1 MLLNTGGKTP
11 KLPPNIKYLDILNN
25 EVRAKSTLFCRHI
38 KFCKQNTVMLIVL
51 REN

>member
-25 EVRAKSTLFCRHI
+25 KVRANNTLFCRHI
-38 KFCKQNTVMLIVL
+38 KFCKQNNAINADRTT
-51 REN
+51 

>member
-25 EVRAKSTLFCRHI
+25 KVRANYTLFCKHI
-38 KFCKQNTVMLIVL
+38 KFYKQNNAINTD
-51 REN
+51 RTT